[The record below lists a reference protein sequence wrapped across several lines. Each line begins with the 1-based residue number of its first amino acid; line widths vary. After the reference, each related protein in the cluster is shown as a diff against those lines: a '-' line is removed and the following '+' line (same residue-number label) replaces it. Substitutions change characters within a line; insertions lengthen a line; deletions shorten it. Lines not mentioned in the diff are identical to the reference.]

1 MIDTHAHLTDERL
14 ASQIDAVLARAK
26 KAGVT
31 KIIVPS
37 TTLKDARVVV
47 EIAGKYNEVFG
58 LVGVHPE
65 NIFDLNHSSKP
76 GSQGHPRES
85 GDLYRFPIEL
95 ASLKLRRSGS
105 GMTIINGLTKLV
117 QTSKKVVGIGE
128 IGLDFHYDRE
138 KRGKTL
144 QLEIFKGQLDLA
156 VKLKLPVA
164 VHMRDAEEEMR
175 GVLKTSSS
183 LPAGQ
188 FHCWSGSDELLGLVL
203 EKGFYVSFCGNI
215 TYKSAGLLREQ
226 VKRVPFDRLLLET
239 DSPYMRPSGSFASQA
254 GGRGSLNEPANVKI
268 IAEYSADLLGV
279 SSETL
284 INQTTANAQCLY
296 LLG

>member
-14 ASQIDAVLARAK
+14 ASQIDAVLDQAK

-37 TTLKDARVVV
+37 TTLKDARV
-47 EIAGKYNEVFG
+47 
-58 LVGVHPE
+58 VGVHPE

-175 GVLKTSSS
+175 GILKTSSS

-215 TYKSAGLLREQ
+215 TYKSADLLREQ

-239 DSPYMRPSGSFASQA
+239 DSPYLAPGERPADSSAVGA
-254 GGRGSLNEPANVKI
+254 GGRGSLNEPAN
-268 IAEYSADLLGV
+268 
-279 SSETL
+279 
-284 INQTTANAQCLY
+284 
-296 LLG
+296 

>member
-175 GVLKTSSS
+175 GILKTSSS

-215 TYKSAGLLREQ
+215 TYKSADLLREQ

-239 DSPYMRPSGSFASQA
+239 DSPYLAPGERPADSSAVGA
-254 GGRGSLNEPANVKI
+254 GGRGSLNEPAN
-268 IAEYSADLLGV
+268 
-279 SSETL
+279 
-284 INQTTANAQCLY
+284 
-296 LLG
+296 

>member
-1 MIDTHAHLTDERL
+1 
-14 ASQIDAVLARAK
+14 
-26 KAGVT
+26 
-31 KIIVPS
+31 
-37 TTLKDARVVV
+37 
-47 EIAGKYNEVFG
+47 
-58 LVGVHPE
+58 
-65 NIFDLNHSSKP
+65 
-76 GSQGHPRES
+76 
-85 GDLYRFPIEL
+85 
-95 ASLKLRRSGS
+95 
-105 GMTIINGLTKLV
+105 
-117 QTSKKVVGIGE
+117 VGIGE

-175 GVLKTSSS
+175 GILKTSSS

-215 TYKSAGLLREQ
+215 TYKSADLLREQ
-226 VKRVPFDRLLLET
+226 AKKVPLDRLLLET
-239 DSPYMRPSGSFASQA
+239 DSPYLAPGER
-254 GGRGSLNEPANVKI
+254 RGSLNEPANVKI
-268 IAEYSADLLGV
+268 IAEYIADLLGV

-284 INQTTANAQCLY
+284 INQTTANTQCLY

>member
-1 MIDTHAHLTDERL
+1 MPTVGILDGRKAIEL
-14 ASQIDAVLARAK
+14 AEEYEAVWAM
-26 KAGVT
+26 
-31 KIIVPS
+31 
-37 TTLKDARVVV
+37 
-47 EIAGKYNEVFG
+47 
-58 LVGVHPE
+58 VGVHPE
-65 NIFDLNHSSKP
+65 SV
-76 GSQGHPRES
+76 
-85 GDLYRFPIEL
+85 DLYRFPIEL

-175 GVLKTSSS
+175 GILKTSSS

-215 TYKSAGLLREQ
+215 TYKSADLLREQ

-239 DSPYMRPSGSFASQA
+239 DSPYLAP
-254 GGRGSLNEPANVKI
+254 GGRRGSLNEPANVKI
-268 IAEYSADLLGV
+268 IAEYIADLLGV

-284 INQTTANAQCLY
+284 INQTTANTQCLY